1 MSTPTTDRPR
11 PSTPARRSGVLT
23 RPQATRMHRAL
34 SQLQRELDQ
43 QMSAASSTLQELREG
58 FSLTDPDIQAPLM
71 TALHSLDTAEHASID
86 VADAL
91 QRLVDGSYGICGR
104 CGDAIPME
112 RLELRPAGR
121 FCVAC
126 SR

>member
-1 MSTPTTDRPR
+1 MTTTTFRPR
-11 PSTPARRSGVLT
+11 PP
-23 RPQATRMHRAL
+23 ATRSRAL
-34 SQLQRELDQ
+34 TARQSRRIGDALALLQLELDE
-43 QMSAASSTLQELREG
+43 QMRAASATLQEIRQG

-71 TALHSLDTAEHASID
+71 TALHSLDSAEHAAID

-91 QRLVDGSYGICGR
+91 ARLEAGTYGVCGR
-104 CGDAIPME
+104 CGEDIPVA

-121 FCVAC
+121 FCVSC